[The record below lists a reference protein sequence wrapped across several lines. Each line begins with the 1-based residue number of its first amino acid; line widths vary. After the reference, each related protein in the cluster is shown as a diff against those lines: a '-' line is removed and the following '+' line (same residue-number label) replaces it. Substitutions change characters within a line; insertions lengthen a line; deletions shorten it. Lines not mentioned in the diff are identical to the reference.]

1 VVVAVVAVAAR
12 RAAAA
17 RLATGAATTTEP
29 ANTTNS
35 GGGTS
40 SPAVTPN
47 ETRTD
52 QVAAADNVRSAPRTY
67 GNWRQPASAG
77 IAGLGSLGTGIMM
90 GGLLMTVFAMMAG
103 GLMAAIVVLALVGIA
118 LLMLMTKDKH
128 GQSALQRLSTYIGW
142 QRAKMA
148 KHNVYRSGP
157 LGRTAWGKFQLPGL
171 AAASQLSEYQDSYG
185 RPFALLYYPS
195 TRHFTVVINAEP
207 DGASLV
213 DEDQVDVWVAHW
225 GQWLASLG
233 HEPGVVAASV
243 TVESA
248 PDTGIRLRREVGNN
262 MQDGTPAIARAM
274 LTEVVQT
281 YPEGS
286 ALVSARVALTFKGTD
301 RSGKRRKEDDMGREL
316 ASRLPA
322 LTQSLNA
329 TGAGA
334 ARPVTAQELC
344 ETVRIAYDP
353 ASAVL
358 IDEARGQGMAP
369 DLQWTDVGPAG
380 AQSFWDKYRHDSAW
394 SVTWQMTQAP
404 RGEVF
409 SSVLSQ
415 LVAPHADVDRKRVT
429 LLYRP
434 LDAATAARMVEA
446 DKRNASFRATTSSR
460 PSARTMAEARAAD
473 RTAVEEARG
482 AGLVNF
488 GMVVTGTVM
497 SAEQIPDMIA
507 AIDNLGA
514 TARILLR
521 PAYGSQDSAFVA
533 ALPLG
538 VVLQSHLAVPA
549 SIRESL

>member
-1 VVVAVVAVAAR
+1 
-12 RAAAA
+12 
-17 RLATGAATTTEP
+17 
-29 ANTTNS
+29 
-35 GGGTS
+35 
-40 SPAVTPN
+40 
-47 ETRTD
+47 
-52 QVAAADNVRSAPRTY
+52 VAAADNIRSPRTY

-77 IAGLGSLGTGIMM
+77 IAGLGTLGTGMLM
-90 GGLLMTVFAMMAG
+90 VGLLMTIMAMMAG
-103 GLMAAIVVLALVGIA
+103 GIFAAFIVLLIVGVVM
-118 LLMLMTKDKH
+118 LMLITKDKH
-128 GQSALQRLSTYIGW
+128 GQSALQRLSTRIGW

-171 AAASQLSEYQDSYG
+171 AAASQLSEYHDSYG
-185 RPFALLYYPS
+185 RPFALLFYPS

-233 HEPGVVAASV
+233 HEPGIIAASV

-248 PDTGIRLRREVGNN
+248 PDTGTRLRREVSNN
-262 MQDGTPAIARAM
+262 MQDGTPPIARAM
-274 LTEVVQT
+274 LAEVVQS

-286 ALVSARVALTFKGTD
+286 ALISARVALTFKGTD
-301 RSGKRRKEDDMGREL
+301 RSGKRRKEEDMGREL

-358 IDEARGQGMAP
+358 IDEARSQGMAP
-369 DLQWTDVGPAG
+369 ELQWTDVGPAG
-380 AQSFWDKYRHDSAW
+380 AQAFWDKYRHDSAW

-415 LVAPHADVDRKRVT
+415 LVAPHADIDRKRVT

-434 LDAATAARMVEA
+434 LDAATSARMVES

-460 PSARTMAEARAAD
+460 PTARTMAEARAAD
-473 RTAVEEARG
+473 RTAQEEARG

-497 SAEQIPDMIA
+497 SAEQLPDMVA

-521 PAYGSQDSAFVA
+521 PAYGSQDSGFVA

-538 VVLQSHLAVPA
+538 VVLQSHLSVPA
-549 SIRESL
+549 GLRESL

>member
-1 VVVAVVAVAAR
+1 MR
-12 RAAAA
+12 
-17 RLATGAATTTEP
+17 
-29 ANTTNS
+29 
-35 GGGTS
+35 
-40 SPAVTPN
+40 
-47 ETRTD
+47 D
-52 QVAAADNVRSAPRTY
+52 QVAAADSVRTAPRTY
-67 GNWRQPASAG
+67 GNWRAPASAG
-77 IAGLGSLGTGIMM
+77 IAGMGTLGTAIMM
-90 GGLLMTVFAMMAG
+90 FGLVVTMIATLVSGVAG
-103 GLMAAIVVLALVGIA
+103 ALVSLMIVGTA
-118 LLMLMTKDKH
+118 LLLLMTKDKH
-128 GQSALQRLSTYIGW
+128 GHSALQRLSTRIGW

-148 KHNVYRSGP
+148 RHNVYRSGP

-185 RPFALLYYPS
+185 RPFALLFYPS

-213 DEDQVDVWVAHW
+213 DEDQIDVWVAHW

-233 HEPGVVAASV
+233 HEPGIVAASV
-243 TVESA
+243 TVETA
-248 PDTGIRLRREVGNN
+248 PDTGIRLRREVSQN

-274 LTEVVQT
+274 LAEVIQT

-301 RSGKRRKEDDMGREL
+301 RNGKRRKEDDMGREL

-322 LTQSLNA
+322 LTQSLNS

-334 ARPVTAQELC
+334 ARPVNAQELC
-344 ETVRIAYDP
+344 ETIRIAYDP
-353 ASAVL
+353 AAAVL
-358 IDEARGQGMAP
+358 IDEARGQGIAP
-369 DLQWTDVGPAG
+369 ELQWTDVGPAG
-380 AQSFWDKYRHDSAW
+380 AQAFWDKYRHDSAW
-394 SVTWQMTQAP
+394 SMTWQMTQAP

-409 SSVLSQ
+409 SSVLAQ
-415 LVAPHADVDRKRVT
+415 LVGAHPDIDRKRVT

-446 DKRNASFRATTSSR
+446 DKRNASFRATASAR
-460 PSARTMAEARAAD
+460 PSARSMAEARAAD
-473 RTAVEEARG
+473 RTAQEEARG

-497 SAEQIPDMIA
+497 TAEQLPDMIA

-514 TARILLR
+514 TARVLLR

-533 ALPLG
+533 GLPLG
-538 VVLQSHLAVPA
+538 VVMQSHLSVPA
-549 SIRESL
+549 GLREAL

>member
-1 VVVAVVAVAAR
+1 MR
-12 RAAAA
+12 
-17 RLATGAATTTEP
+17 
-29 ANTTNS
+29 
-35 GGGTS
+35 
-40 SPAVTPN
+40 
-47 ETRTD
+47 D
-52 QVAAADNVRSAPRTY
+52 QVAAADNVRTAPRTY

-77 IAGLGSLGTGIMM
+77 IGGLGTLGTGIMM
-90 GGLLMTVFAMMAG
+90 GGMVMTIIALTAG
-103 GLMAAIVVLALVGIA
+103 GLGAALIVMLIVGSSLL
-118 LLMLMTKDKH
+118 LLMMKDKH
-128 GQSALQRLSTYIGW
+128 NQSALQRLSTRIGW

-148 KHNVYRSGP
+148 KHNIYRSGP
-157 LGRTAWGKFQLPGL
+157 LGRTPWGKFQLPGL
-171 AAASQLSEYQDSYG
+171 AAASQLSEYKDSYG
-185 RPFALLYYPS
+185 RPFALLFYPS
-195 TRHFTVVINAEP
+195 TRHFTVIINAEP

-213 DEDQVDVWVAHW
+213 DEDQIDVWVAHW

-233 HEPGVVAASV
+233 HEPGIIAASV

-248 PDTGIRLRREVGNN
+248 PDTGIRLRREVMNN
-262 MQDGTPAIARAM
+262 MQEGTPAIARAM

-301 RSGKRRKEDDMGREL
+301 RSGKRRKEEDMGREL

-322 LTQSLNA
+322 LTQSLNS

-334 ARPVTAQELC
+334 ARPVNAQELC
-344 ETVRIAYDP
+344 ETIRIAYDP
-353 ASAVL
+353 AAAGL
-358 IDEARGQGMAP
+358 IDEARSQGMSP
-369 DLQWTDVGPAG
+369 ELQWTDVGPAG

-415 LVAPHADVDRKRVT
+415 LVGPHPDIDRKRVT

-460 PSARTMAEARAAD
+460 PSARSMTEARAAD
-473 RTAVEEARG
+473 RTAMEEARG

-488 GMVVTGTVM
+488 GLVVTGTVM
-497 SAEQIPDMIA
+497 TAEQIPDMVA

-514 TARILLR
+514 TARVLLR

-538 VVLQSHLAVPA
+538 VVLQSHLSVPA
-549 SIRESL
+549 GLRESL

>member
-1 VVVAVVAVAAR
+1 M
-12 RAAAA
+12 
-17 RLATGAATTTEP
+17 AATDT
-29 ANTTNS
+29 
-35 GGGTS
+35 
-40 SPAVTPN
+40 
-47 ETRTD
+47 
-52 QVAAADNVRSAPRTY
+52 APRARTY
-67 GNWRQPASAG
+67 GNWRRPASAG
-77 IAGLGSLGTGIMM
+77 IAGMGTLGTGLMM
-90 GGLLMTVFAMMAG
+90 GGLVMMIIAMMAG
-103 GLMAAIVVLALVGIA
+103 GMKAAIVVAVLVGVM

-128 GQSALQRLSTYIGW
+128 GKSALQRMSTRIGW
-142 QRAKMA
+142 QRAVMTKQ
-148 KHNVYRSGP
+148 NIYRSGP

-195 TRHFTVVINAEP
+195 TRHFTIVINAEP

-233 HEPGVVAASV
+233 HEPGIIAASV

-248 PDTGIRLRREVGNN
+248 PDTGTRLRREVSHN
-262 MQDGTPAIARAM
+262 MADDSPAIARAM
-274 LTEVVQT
+274 LTEVVQS

-286 ALVSARVALTFKGTD
+286 ALVSARVALTFKGVD
-301 RSGKRRKEDDMGREL
+301 RNGKKRKDDDVGREL

-322 LTQSLNA
+322 LTQSLNS

-358 IDEARGQGMAP
+358 IDEARSQGMSP
-369 DLQWTDVGPAG
+369 ELSWTDVGPAG
-380 AQSFWDKYRHDSAW
+380 AQAFWDKYRHDTAW
-394 SVTWQMTQAP
+394 SMSWMMTQAP

-415 LVAPHADVDRKRVT
+415 LVGPHPDVDRKRVT

-446 DKRNASFRATTSSR
+446 DKRNASFRATSSAR
-460 PSARTMAEARAAD
+460 PSARSMAEARAAD
-473 RTAVEEARG
+473 RTAQEEARG

-497 SAEQIPDMIA
+497 SAEQLPDMVA

-514 TARILLR
+514 TARVLLR
-521 PAYGSQDSAFVA
+521 PAYGSQDSAFAA

-538 VVLQSHLAVPA
+538 LVLPTHLSVPA
-549 SIRESL
+549 GLRESL

>member
-1 VVVAVVAVAAR
+1 
-12 RAAAA
+12 
-17 RLATGAATTTEP
+17 
-29 ANTTNS
+29 
-35 GGGTS
+35 
-40 SPAVTPN
+40 
-47 ETRTD
+47 
-52 QVAAADNVRSAPRTY
+52 
-67 GNWRQPASAG
+67 
-77 IAGLGSLGTGIMM
+77 MM
-90 GGLLMTVFAMMAG
+90 GGLVMTLIATLASGVLGAVISMT
-103 GLMAAIVVLALVGIA
+103 IVGVS
-118 LLMLMTKDKH
+118 LLMLISKDKH
-128 GQSALQRLSTYIGW
+128 GQSSLQRLSTRIGW

-171 AAASQLSEYQDSYG
+171 GAASQLSEYQDSYG

-195 TRHFTVVINAEP
+195 TRHFTVIINAEP

-213 DEDQVDVWVAHW
+213 DEDQVDAWVAHW

-233 HEPGVVAASV
+233 HEPGIIAASV

-248 PDTGIRLRREVGNN
+248 PDTGIRLRREVTHN

-274 LTEVVQT
+274 LAEVIQT

-301 RSGKRRKEDDMGREL
+301 RQGKRRKEEDMGREL

-322 LTQSLNA
+322 LTQSLNS

-344 ETVRIAYDP
+344 ETIRIAYDP
-353 ASAVL
+353 AAAVL
-358 IDEARGQGMAP
+358 IDEARGQGMP
-369 DLQWTDVGPAG
+369 PELQWTDVGPAG

-394 SVTWQMTQAP
+394 SVTWQMSQAP

-415 LVAPHADVDRKRVT
+415 LVAPHPDIDRKRVT

-434 LDAATAARMVEA
+434 LDAATSARMVEA
-446 DKRNASFRATTSSR
+446 DKRNASFRATASAR
-460 PSARTMAEARAAD
+460 PSARSMAEARAAD
-473 RTAVEEARG
+473 RTAMEEARG

-497 SAEQIPDMIA
+497 SAEQLPDMIA

-514 TARILLR
+514 TARVLLR

-538 VVLQSHLAVPA
+538 IVLHSHLSVPA
-549 SIRESL
+549 GIRESL

>member
-1 VVVAVVAVAAR
+1 M
-12 RAAAA
+12 
-17 RLATGAATTTEP
+17 
-29 ANTTNS
+29 
-35 GGGTS
+35 
-40 SPAVTPN
+40 
-47 ETRTD
+47 
-52 QVAAADNVRSAPRTY
+52 AAADSVRSTPRTY

-77 IAGLGSLGTGIMM
+77 IAGLGMLGTGIMM
-90 GGLLMTVFAMMAG
+90 GGLVVTLIATMAG
-103 GLMAAIVVLALVGIA
+103 GLPGAVISMTLVGIT

-128 GQSALQRLSTYIGW
+128 GQSSLQRLSTRIGW

-148 KHNVYRSGP
+148 KHNIYRSGP

-185 RPFALLYYPS
+185 RPFALLFYPS

-213 DEDQVDVWVAHW
+213 DEDQVDNWVAHW

-233 HEPGVVAASV
+233 HEPGIVAASV

-248 PDTGIRLRREVGNN
+248 PDTGIRLRREVTHN

-274 LTEVVQT
+274 LAEVIQT

-301 RSGKRRKEDDMGREL
+301 RQGKRRKEDDMGREL

-322 LTQSLNA
+322 LTQSLNS

-353 ASAVL
+353 AAAVL
-358 IDEARGQGMAP
+358 IDEARSQGMSP
-369 DLQWTDVGPAG
+369 ELQWTDVGPAG

-394 SVTWQMTQAP
+394 SVTWQMSQAP

-415 LVAPHADVDRKRVT
+415 LVAPHPDIDRKRVT

-434 LDAATAARMVEA
+434 LDAATSARMVEA
-446 DKRNASFRATTSSR
+446 DKRNASFRATASAR
-460 PSARTMAEARAAD
+460 PSARSMAEARAAD
-473 RTAVEEARG
+473 RTAMEEARG

-497 SAEQIPDMIA
+497 SAEQLPDMIA

-514 TARILLR
+514 TARVLLR
-521 PAYGSQDSAFVA
+521 PAYGSQDSAFVS

-538 VVLQSHLAVPA
+538 IVMQSHLSVPA
-549 SIRESL
+549 GIREAL

>member
-1 VVVAVVAVAAR
+1 M
-12 RAAAA
+12 
-17 RLATGAATTTEP
+17 AATDT
-29 ANTTNS
+29 
-35 GGGTS
+35 
-40 SPAVTPN
+40 
-47 ETRTD
+47 
-52 QVAAADNVRSAPRTY
+52 APRARTY
-67 GNWRQPASAG
+67 GNWRRPASAG
-77 IAGLGSLGTGIMM
+77 IAGMGALGTGLMM
-90 GGLLMTVFAMMAG
+90 GGLVMMIIAMMAG
-103 GLMAAIVVLALVGIA
+103 GMKAAIVVAVLVGVM

-128 GQSALQRLSTYIGW
+128 GKSALQRMSTRIGW
-142 QRAKMA
+142 QRAVMTKQ
-148 KHNVYRSGP
+148 NIYRSGP

-195 TRHFTVVINAEP
+195 TRHFTIVINAEP

-233 HEPGVVAASV
+233 HEPGIIAASV

-248 PDTGIRLRREVGNN
+248 PDTGTRLRREVSHN
-262 MQDGTPAIARAM
+262 MAADSPAIARAM
-274 LTEVVQT
+274 LTEVVQS

-286 ALVSARVALTFKGTD
+286 ALVSARVALTFKGVD
-301 RSGKRRKEDDMGREL
+301 RNGKKRKEDDVGREL

-322 LTQSLNA
+322 LTQSLNS

-358 IDEARGQGMAP
+358 IDEARSQGMSP
-369 DLQWTDVGPAG
+369 ELSWTDVGPAG
-380 AQSFWDKYRHDSAW
+380 AQAFWDKYRHDTAW
-394 SVTWQMTQAP
+394 SMSWMMTQAP

-415 LVAPHADVDRKRVT
+415 LVGPHPDVDRKRVT

-446 DKRNASFRATTSSR
+446 DKRNASFRATSSAR
-460 PSARTMAEARAAD
+460 PSARSMAEARAAD
-473 RTAVEEARG
+473 RTAQEEARG

-497 SAEQIPDMIA
+497 SAEQIPDMVA

-514 TARILLR
+514 TARVLLR
-521 PAYGSQDSAFVA
+521 PAYGSQDSAFAA

-538 VVLQSHLAVPA
+538 LVMPSHLSVPA
-549 SIRESL
+549 GLRESL

>member
-1 VVVAVVAVAAR
+1 M
-12 RAAAA
+12 
-17 RLATGAATTTEP
+17 
-29 ANTTNS
+29 
-35 GGGTS
+35 
-40 SPAVTPN
+40 
-47 ETRTD
+47 
-52 QVAAADNVRSAPRTY
+52 AAADSVRSTPRTY

-77 IAGLGSLGTGIMM
+77 IAGLGMLGTGIMM
-90 GGLLMTVFAMMAG
+90 GGLVVTLIATMAG
-103 GLMAAIVVLALVGIA
+103 GLPGAVISMTLVGIT

-128 GQSALQRLSTYIGW
+128 GQSSLQRLSTRIGW

-148 KHNVYRSGP
+148 KHNIYRSGP

-171 AAASQLSEYQDSYG
+171 SAASQLSEYQDSYG
-185 RPFALLYYPS
+185 RPFALLFYPS

-213 DEDQVDVWVAHW
+213 DEDQVDNWVAHW

-233 HEPGVVAASV
+233 HEPGIVAASV

-248 PDTGIRLRREVGNN
+248 PDTGIRLRREVTHN

-274 LTEVVQT
+274 LAEVIQT

-301 RSGKRRKEDDMGREL
+301 RQGKRRKEDDMGREL

-322 LTQSLNA
+322 LTQSLNS

-353 ASAVL
+353 AAAVL
-358 IDEARGQGMAP
+358 IDEARSQGMSP
-369 DLQWTDVGPAG
+369 ELQWTDVGPAG

-394 SVTWQMTQAP
+394 SVTWQMSQAP

-415 LVAPHADVDRKRVT
+415 LVAPHPDIDRKRVT

-434 LDAATAARMVEA
+434 LDAATSARMVEA
-446 DKRNASFRATTSSR
+446 DKRNASFRATASAR
-460 PSARTMAEARAAD
+460 PSARSMAEARAAD
-473 RTAVEEARG
+473 RTAMEEARG

-497 SAEQIPDMIA
+497 SAEQLPDMIA

-514 TARILLR
+514 TARVLLR
-521 PAYGSQDSAFVA
+521 PAYGSQDSAFVS

-538 VVLQSHLAVPA
+538 IVMQSHLSVPA
-549 SIRESL
+549 GIREAL

>member
-1 VVVAVVAVAAR
+1 M
-12 RAAAA
+12 
-17 RLATGAATTTEP
+17 
-29 ANTTNS
+29 
-35 GGGTS
+35 
-40 SPAVTPN
+40 
-47 ETRTD
+47 
-52 QVAAADNVRSAPRTY
+52 AAADNVRSAPRTY

-77 IAGLGSLGTGIMM
+77 IAGLGSLGTAIMM
-90 GGLLMTVFAMMAG
+90 GGLLATIFSMMAG
-103 GLMAAIVVLALVGIA
+103 GLIGAVICLLVVGVI
-118 LLMLMTKDKH
+118 LLLLMTKDKH
-128 GQSALQRLSTYIGW
+128 NLSALQRLSTRIGW

-148 KHNVYRSGP
+148 KHNIYRSGP
-157 LGRTAWGKFQLPGL
+157 LGRTAWGKFQIPGL
-171 AAASQLSEYQDSYG
+171 AAASQLSEFKDSYG
-185 RPFALLYYPS
+185 RPFALLFYPS
-195 TRHFTVVINAEP
+195 TRHFSVVINAEP

-213 DEDQVDVWVAHW
+213 DEEQIDIWVAHW

-233 HEPGVVAASV
+233 HEPGIVAASV

-248 PDTGIRLRREVGNN
+248 PDTGIRLRREVNHNVQPGS
-262 MQDGTPAIARAM
+262 PAIAQAM
-274 LTEVVQT
+274 LAEVVQS

-301 RSGKRRKEDDMGREL
+301 RNGKRRKEEDMGREL

-344 ETVRIAYDP
+344 ETIRIAYDP

-358 IDEARGQGMAP
+358 IDEARSQGMAP
-369 DLQWTDVGPAG
+369 EMQWTDVGPAG
-380 AQSFWDKYRHDSAW
+380 AQAFWDKYRHDSAW

-415 LVAPHADVDRKRVT
+415 LVGPHNDIDRKRVT

-446 DKRNASFRATTSSR
+446 DKRNASFRATTTNR

-473 RTAVEEARG
+473 RTAQEEARG

-514 TARILLR
+514 TARVLLR

-549 SIRESL
+549 GLRESL

>member
-1 VVVAVVAVAAR
+1 M
-12 RAAAA
+12 
-17 RLATGAATTTEP
+17 
-29 ANTTNS
+29 
-35 GGGTS
+35 
-40 SPAVTPN
+40 
-47 ETRTD
+47 
-52 QVAAADNVRSAPRTY
+52 AAADSVRSTPRTY

-77 IAGLGSLGTGIMM
+77 IAGLGTLGTMIMM
-90 GGLLMTVFAMMAG
+90 GGLVVTLIATMAG
-103 GLMAAIVVLALVGIA
+103 GLIGAVISMTIVGIT

-128 GQSALQRLSTYIGW
+128 GQSSLQRLSTRIGW

-148 KHNVYRSGP
+148 KHNIYRSGP
-157 LGRTAWGKFQLPGL
+157 LGRTPWGKFQLPGL

-185 RPFALLYYPS
+185 RPFALLFYPS

-213 DEDQVDVWVAHW
+213 DEDQVDNWVAHW

-248 PDTGIRLRREVGNN
+248 PDTGIRLRREVTHNT
-262 MQDGTPAIARAM
+262 QDGTPAIARAM
-274 LTEVVQT
+274 LAEVIQT

-301 RSGKRRKEDDMGREL
+301 RQGKRRKEEDMGREL

-322 LTQSLNA
+322 LTQSLNS

-353 ASAVL
+353 AAAVL
-358 IDEARGQGMAP
+358 IDEARSQGMSP
-369 DLQWTDVGPAG
+369 DLQWTDVGPAA

-394 SVTWQMTQAP
+394 SVTWQMTQAS

-415 LVAPHADVDRKRVT
+415 LVAPHPDIDRKRVT

-434 LDAATAARMVEA
+434 LDAATSARMVEA
-446 DKRNASFRATTSSR
+446 DKRNASFRATASAR
-460 PSARTMAEARAAD
+460 PSARSLAEARAAD
-473 RTAVEEARG
+473 RTAMEEARG

-497 SAEQIPDMIA
+497 SAEQLPDMIA

-514 TARILLR
+514 TARVLLR

-538 VVLQSHLAVPA
+538 VVLQSHLSVPA
-549 SIRESL
+549 GIREAL

>member
-1 VVVAVVAVAAR
+1 MR
-12 RAAAA
+12 
-17 RLATGAATTTEP
+17 
-29 ANTTNS
+29 
-35 GGGTS
+35 
-40 SPAVTPN
+40 
-47 ETRTD
+47 D
-52 QVAAADNVRSAPRTY
+52 QVATAESAQRARTY
-67 GNWRQPASAG
+67 GNWRRPASAG
-77 IAGLGSLGTGIMM
+77 IAGMGALGTGLMM
-90 GGLLMTVFAMMAG
+90 GGLVMMIVAMMVG
-103 GLMAAIVVLALVGIA
+103 GLVAAVVVAIIVGIS

-128 GQSALQRLSTYIGW
+128 GKSALQRMSTRIGW

-157 LGRTAWGKFQLPGL
+157 IGRTAWGKFQLPGL
-171 AAASQLSEYQDSYG
+171 LAPSQLSEYQDSYG

-195 TRHFTVVINAEP
+195 TRHFTIVINAEP

-233 HEPGVVAASV
+233 HEPGIIAASV

-248 PDTGIRLRREVGNN
+248 PDTGTRLRREVSHN

-286 ALVSARVALTFKGTD
+286 ALVSARVALTFKGVD
-301 RSGKRRKEDDMGREL
+301 RNGKKRNDDDVGREL

-322 LTQSLNA
+322 LTQSLNS

-334 ARPVTAQELC
+334 ARPLTAQELC
-344 ETVRIAYDP
+344 ETIRIAYDP

-358 IDEARGQGMAP
+358 IDEARSQGMSP
-369 DLQWTDVGPAG
+369 ELSWTDVGPAG
-380 AQSFWDKYRHDSAW
+380 AQAYWDKYRHDSAW
-394 SVTWQMTQAP
+394 SVTWMMTQAP

-415 LVAPHADVDRKRVT
+415 LVGPHPDIDRKRVS

-446 DKRNASFRATTSSR
+446 DKRNASFRATASSR
-460 PSARTMAEARAAD
+460 PSARSMAEARAAD
-473 RTAVEEARG
+473 RTAQEEARG

-507 AIDNLGA
+507 AVDNLGA
-514 TARILLR
+514 TARVLLR
-521 PAYGSQDSAFVA
+521 PAYGSQDSAFAA

-538 VVLQSHLAVPA
+538 LVLPSHLSVPA
-549 SIRESL
+549 GLRESL

>member
-1 VVVAVVAVAAR
+1 M
-12 RAAAA
+12 
-17 RLATGAATTTEP
+17 AATDRI
-29 ANTTNS
+29 A
-35 GGGTS
+35 
-40 SPAVTPN
+40 
-47 ETRTD
+47 
-52 QVAAADNVRSAPRTY
+52 SAPRTY
-67 GNWRQPASAG
+67 GNWRRPASAG
-77 IAGLGSLGTGIMM
+77 IAGLGTLGTALMLAGLVLVVIATIAGGIVGAVLAA
-90 GGLLMTVFAMMAG
+90 GGVGGTLLLMVTR
-103 GLMAAIVVLALVGIA
+103 
-118 LLMLMTKDKH
+118 DKH
-128 GQSALQRLSTYIGW
+128 GRSAVQRISNRLGW
-142 QRAKMA
+142 ELAKGA
-148 KHNVYRSGP
+148 RRNDYRSGP
-157 LGRTAWGKFQLPGL
+157 LSRTGWGRFQLPGL
-171 AAASQLSEYQDSYG
+171 AAASELSEYHDSYG

-195 TRHFTVVINAEP
+195 VRHYTVVINAEP

-233 HEPGVVAASV
+233 HEPGIIAASV

-248 PDTGIRLRREVGNN
+248 PDTGIRLRREVAHNLR
-262 MQDGTPAIARAM
+262 DDAPAIARAM

-301 RSGKRRKEDDMGREL
+301 RSGKRRREEDMGREL

-322 LTQSLNA
+322 LTQSLNS

-353 ASAVL
+353 AAAVL
-358 IDEARGQGMAP
+358 IDEARSQGVQPELEWP
-369 DLQWTDVGPAG
+369 DAGPAA
-380 AQSFWDKYRHDSAW
+380 AQAYWDKYRHDSAW
-394 SVTWQMTQAP
+394 SITWQMTQAP

-415 LVAPHADVDRKRVT
+415 LVGPHPDIDRKRVT

-446 DKRNASFRATTSSR
+446 DKRNASFRATASAR
-460 PSARTMAEARAAD
+460 PSARLVADARAAD
-473 RTAVEEARG
+473 RTAQEEARG

-497 SAEQIPDMIA
+497 SATQLPDMVA

-514 TARILLR
+514 TARVLLR
-521 PAYGSQDSAFVA
+521 PAYGSQDSAFA
-533 ALPLG
+533 AGLPLG
-538 VVLQSHLAVPA
+538 IVVQSHLSVPA
-549 SIRESL
+549 GVQESL

>member
-1 VVVAVVAVAAR
+1 VATAE
-12 RAAAA
+12 
-17 RLATGAATTTEP
+17 GP
-29 ANTTNS
+29 
-35 GGGTS
+35 
-40 SPAVTPN
+40 
-47 ETRTD
+47 
-52 QVAAADNVRSAPRTY
+52 RSTPRTY
-67 GNWRQPASAG
+67 GNWRWPASAG
-77 IAGLGSLGTGIMM
+77 IAGLGTLGTALMM
-90 GGLLMTVFAMMAG
+90 GGLVVTLLATMAG
-103 GLMAAIVVLALVGIA
+103 GIPGAVVSMTAVGAA

-128 GQSALQRLSTYIGW
+128 GQSSLQRLSTRIGW

-148 KHNVYRSGP
+148 RHNVYRSGP

-171 AAASQLSEYQDSYG
+171 AAASQLSEFEDSYG
-185 RPFALLYYPS
+185 RPFALLFYPS

-233 HEPGVVAASV
+233 HEPGIVAASV
-243 TVESA
+243 TVEST
-248 PDTGIRLRREVGNN
+248 PDTGIRLRREVTHNL
-262 MQDGTPAIARAM
+262 QDGSPAIARAM
-274 LTEVVQT
+274 LAEVIQT

-286 ALVSARVALTFKGTD
+286 ALVNARVALTFKGTD
-301 RSGKRRKEDDMGREL
+301 RQGKRRKEEDMGREL

-322 LTQSLNA
+322 LTQSLTS

-353 ASAVL
+353 AAAVL
-358 IDEARGQGMAP
+358 IDEARSQGISP
-369 DLQWTDVGPAG
+369 ELQWTDAGPAG
-380 AQSFWDKYRHDSAW
+380 AQSYWDKYRHDSAW
-394 SVTWQMTQAP
+394 SVTWQMSQAP

-415 LVAPHADVDRKRVT
+415 LVAPHPDIDRKRVT
-429 LLYRP
+429 MLYRP
-434 LDAATAARMVEA
+434 LDAATSARIVEA
-446 DKRNASFRATTSSR
+446 DKRNASFRATASAR
-460 PSARTMAEARAAD
+460 PSARSLAEARAAD
-473 RTAVEEARG
+473 RTAMEEARG

-488 GMVVTGTVM
+488 GMIVTGTVM
-497 SAEQIPDMIA
+497 SVEQLPDMIA

-514 TARILLR
+514 TARVLLR

-538 VVLQSHLAVPA
+538 IVLQSHLSVPA
-549 SIRESL
+549 GIREAL

>member
-1 VVVAVVAVAAR
+1 M
-12 RAAAA
+12 
-17 RLATGAATTTEP
+17 
-29 ANTTNS
+29 
-35 GGGTS
+35 
-40 SPAVTPN
+40 
-47 ETRTD
+47 
-52 QVAAADNVRSAPRTY
+52 AAADNVRTAPRTY
-67 GNWRQPASAG
+67 GNWRAPASAG
-77 IAGLGSLGTGIMM
+77 IAGMGMLGTVIMM
-90 GGLLMTVFAMMAG
+90 FGLVITMIATLASGVAG
-103 GLMAAIVVLALVGIA
+103 ALVSLMIVGTI
-118 LLMLMTKDKH
+118 LLLLMTKDKH
-128 GQSALQRLSTYIGW
+128 GHSALQRLSTRIGW

-148 KHNVYRSGP
+148 RHNIYRSGP

-185 RPFALLYYPS
+185 RPFALLFYPS

-233 HEPGVVAASV
+233 HEPGIVAASV
-243 TVESA
+243 TVETA
-248 PDTGIRLRREVGNN
+248 PDTGIRLRREVSHN
-262 MQDGTPAIARAM
+262 MQDGSPAIARAM
-274 LTEVVQT
+274 LAEVIQT

-301 RSGKRRKEDDMGREL
+301 RNGKRRKEDDMGREL

-322 LTQSLNA
+322 LTQSLNS

-334 ARPVTAQELC
+334 ARPVAAQELC

-353 ASAVL
+353 AAAVL
-358 IDEARGQGMAP
+358 IDEARSQGISP
-369 DLQWTDVGPAG
+369 ELQWTDVGPAG
-380 AQSFWDKYRHDSAW
+380 AQAFWDKYRHDSAW
-394 SVTWQMTQAP
+394 SITWQMTQAP

-415 LVAPHADVDRKRVT
+415 LVGPHPDIDRKRVT

-446 DKRNASFRATTSSR
+446 DKRNASFRATASAR
-460 PSARTMAEARAAD
+460 PSARSMAEARAAE
-473 RTAVEEARG
+473 RTAQEEARG

-497 SAEQIPDMIA
+497 SAEQLPDMVA

-514 TARILLR
+514 TARVLLR

-533 ALPLG
+533 GLPLG
-538 VVLQSHLAVPA
+538 IVMQSHLSVPA
-549 SIRESL
+549 GLREAL

>member
-1 VVVAVVAVAAR
+1 M
-12 RAAAA
+12 
-17 RLATGAATTTEP
+17 
-29 ANTTNS
+29 
-35 GGGTS
+35 
-40 SPAVTPN
+40 
-47 ETRTD
+47 
-52 QVAAADNVRSAPRTY
+52 
-67 GNWRQPASAG
+67 
-77 IAGLGSLGTGIMM
+77 LGTMIMM
-90 GGLLMTVFAMMAG
+90 GGLIVTLIAT
-103 GLMAAIVVLALVGIA
+103 MAAGLGGAMISIVIVGVA
-118 LLMLMTKDKH
+118 LLLLMTKDKH
-128 GQSALQRLSTYIGW
+128 GQSSLQRLSTRIGW

-148 KHNVYRSGP
+148 RHNVYRSGP

-185 RPFALLYYPS
+185 RPFALLFYPS

-233 HEPGVVAASV
+233 HEPGIVAASV

-248 PDTGIRLRREVGNN
+248 PDTGIRLRREVTHN
-262 MQDGTPAIARAM
+262 MQEGTPAIARAM
-274 LTEVVQT
+274 LAEVIQT

-286 ALVSARVALTFKGTD
+286 ALVNARVALTFKGTD
-301 RSGKRRKEDDMGREL
+301 RQGKRRKEEDMGREL

-322 LTQSLNA
+322 LTQSLNS

-353 ASAVL
+353 AAAVL
-358 IDEARGQGMAP
+358 IDEARSQGMSP
-369 DLQWTDVGPAG
+369 ELQWTDVGPAG

-394 SVTWQMTQAP
+394 SVTWQMSQAP

-415 LVAPHADVDRKRVT
+415 LVAPHPDIDRKRVP

-434 LDAATAARMVEA
+434 LDAATSARMVEA
-446 DKRNASFRATTSSR
+446 DKRNASFRATTSAR
-460 PSARTMAEARAAD
+460 PSARSLAEARAAD
-473 RTAVEEARG
+473 RTAMEEARG

-497 SAEQIPDMIA
+497 SVEQLPDMIA

-514 TARILLR
+514 TARVLLR
-521 PAYGSQDSAFVA
+521 PAYGAQDSAFVA

-538 VVLQSHLAVPA
+538 IVMQSHLSVPA
-549 SIRESL
+549 GIREAL

>member
-1 VVVAVVAVAAR
+1 MR
-12 RAAAA
+12 
-17 RLATGAATTTEP
+17 
-29 ANTTNS
+29 
-35 GGGTS
+35 
-40 SPAVTPN
+40 
-47 ETRTD
+47 D
-52 QVAAADNVRSAPRTY
+52 QVAAADSVRSTPRTY

-77 IAGLGSLGTGIMM
+77 IAGLGMLGTGIMM
-90 GGLLMTVFAMMAG
+90 GGLVVTLIAT
-103 GLMAAIVVLALVGIA
+103 MAAGITGAVISMTIVGVT

-128 GQSALQRLSTYIGW
+128 GQSSLQRLSTRIGW

-148 KHNVYRSGP
+148 KHNIYRSGP

-185 RPFALLYYPS
+185 RPFALLFYPS

-213 DEDQVDVWVAHW
+213 DEDQVDNWVAHW

-233 HEPGVVAASV
+233 HEPGIVAASV

-248 PDTGIRLRREVGNN
+248 PDTGIRLRREVTHN

-274 LTEVVQT
+274 LAEVIQT

-301 RSGKRRKEDDMGREL
+301 RQGKRRKEEDMGREL

-322 LTQSLNA
+322 LTQSLNS

-353 ASAVL
+353 AAAVL
-358 IDEARGQGMAP
+358 IDEARSQGMSP
-369 DLQWTDVGPAG
+369 ELQWTDVGPAG

-394 SVTWQMTQAP
+394 SVTWQMSQAP

-415 LVAPHADVDRKRVT
+415 LVAPHPDIDRKRVT

-434 LDAATAARMVEA
+434 LDAATSARMVEA
-446 DKRNASFRATTSSR
+446 DKRNASFRATASAR
-460 PSARTMAEARAAD
+460 PSARSMAEARAAD
-473 RTAVEEARG
+473 RTAMEEARG

-497 SAEQIPDMIA
+497 SAEQLPDMIA

-514 TARILLR
+514 TARVLLR
-521 PAYGSQDSAFVA
+521 PAYGSQDSAFVS

-538 VVLQSHLAVPA
+538 IVMQSHLSVPA
-549 SIRESL
+549 GIREAL

>member
-1 VVVAVVAVAAR
+1 MR
-12 RAAAA
+12 
-17 RLATGAATTTEP
+17 
-29 ANTTNS
+29 
-35 GGGTS
+35 
-40 SPAVTPN
+40 
-47 ETRTD
+47 D
-52 QVAAADNVRSAPRTY
+52 QVAAADSVRSTPRTY

-77 IAGLGSLGTGIMM
+77 IAGLGTLGTMIMM
-90 GGLLMTVFAMMAG
+90 GGLVVTLIATMAG
-103 GLMAAIVVLALVGIA
+103 GLIGAVISMTIVGIT

-128 GQSALQRLSTYIGW
+128 GQSSLQRLSTRIGW

-148 KHNVYRSGP
+148 KHNIYRSGP
-157 LGRTAWGKFQLPGL
+157 LGRTPWGKFQLPGL

-185 RPFALLYYPS
+185 RPFALLFYPS

-213 DEDQVDVWVAHW
+213 DEDQVDNWVAHW

-248 PDTGIRLRREVGNN
+248 PDTGIRLRREVTHNT
-262 MQDGTPAIARAM
+262 QDGTPAIARAM
-274 LTEVVQT
+274 LAEVIQT

-301 RSGKRRKEDDMGREL
+301 RQGKRRKEEDMGREL

-322 LTQSLNA
+322 LTQSLNS

-353 ASAVL
+353 AAAVL
-358 IDEARGQGMAP
+358 IDEARSQGMSP
-369 DLQWTDVGPAG
+369 DLQWTDVGPAA

-394 SVTWQMTQAP
+394 SVTWQMTQAS

-415 LVAPHADVDRKRVT
+415 LVAPHPDIDRKRVT

-434 LDAATAARMVEA
+434 LDAATSARMVEA
-446 DKRNASFRATTSSR
+446 DKRNASFRATASAR
-460 PSARTMAEARAAD
+460 PSARSLAEARAAD
-473 RTAVEEARG
+473 RTAMEEARG

-497 SAEQIPDMIA
+497 SAEQLPDMIA

-514 TARILLR
+514 TARVLLR

-538 VVLQSHLAVPA
+538 VVLQSHLSVPA
-549 SIRESL
+549 GIREAL

>member
-1 VVVAVVAVAAR
+1 
-12 RAAAA
+12 
-17 RLATGAATTTEP
+17 
-29 ANTTNS
+29 
-35 GGGTS
+35 
-40 SPAVTPN
+40 
-47 ETRTD
+47 
-52 QVAAADNVRSAPRTY
+52 VRSTPRTY

-77 IAGLGSLGTGIMM
+77 IAGLGTLGTMIMM
-90 GGLLMTVFAMMAG
+90 GGLVVTLIAT
-103 GLMAAIVVLALVGIA
+103 MAAGLGGAMISIVIVGVA
-118 LLMLMTKDKH
+118 LLLLMTKDKH
-128 GQSALQRLSTYIGW
+128 GQSSLQRLSTRIGW

-148 KHNVYRSGP
+148 RHNIYRSGP

-185 RPFALLYYPS
+185 RPFALLFYPS

-213 DEDQVDVWVAHW
+213 DEEQVDNWVAHW

-248 PDTGIRLRREVGNN
+248 PDTGIRLRREVTHNT
-262 MQDGTPAIARAM
+262 QDGTPAIARAM
-274 LTEVVQT
+274 LAEVIQT

-301 RSGKRRKEDDMGREL
+301 RQGKRRKEEDMGREL

-322 LTQSLNA
+322 LTQSLNS

-353 ASAVL
+353 AAAVL
-358 IDEARGQGMAP
+358 IDEARSQGMSP
-369 DLQWTDVGPAG
+369 ELQWTDVGPAG

-415 LVAPHADVDRKRVT
+415 LVAPHPDIDRKRVT

-434 LDAATAARMVEA
+434 LDAATSARMVEA
-446 DKRNASFRATTSSR
+446 DKRNASFRATASAR
-460 PSARTMAEARAAD
+460 PSARSLAEARAAD
-473 RTAVEEARG
+473 RTAMEEARG

-497 SAEQIPDMIA
+497 SVEQLPDMIA

-514 TARILLR
+514 TARVLLR

-538 VVLQSHLAVPA
+538 VVLQSHLSVPA
-549 SIRESL
+549 GIREAL

>member
-1 VVVAVVAVAAR
+1 VATAE
-12 RAAAA
+12 
-17 RLATGAATTTEP
+17 GP
-29 ANTTNS
+29 
-35 GGGTS
+35 
-40 SPAVTPN
+40 
-47 ETRTD
+47 
-52 QVAAADNVRSAPRTY
+52 RSTPRTY
-67 GNWRQPASAG
+67 GNWRRPASAG
-77 IAGLGSLGTGIMM
+77 IAGLGTLGTALMM
-90 GGLLMTVFAMMAG
+90 GGLVVTLLATMAG
-103 GLMAAIVVLALVGIA
+103 GIPGAVVSMTAVGAA

-128 GQSALQRLSTYIGW
+128 GQSSLQRLSTRIGW

-148 KHNVYRSGP
+148 RHNVYRSGP

-171 AAASQLSEYQDSYG
+171 AAASQLSEFEDSYG
-185 RPFALLYYPS
+185 RPFALLFYPS

-233 HEPGVVAASV
+233 HEPGIVAASV
-243 TVESA
+243 TVEST
-248 PDTGIRLRREVGNN
+248 PDTGIRLRREVTHNL
-262 MQDGTPAIARAM
+262 QDGSPAIARAM
-274 LTEVVQT
+274 LAEVIQT

-286 ALVSARVALTFKGTD
+286 ALVNARVALTFKGTD
-301 RSGKRRKEDDMGREL
+301 RQGKRRKEEDMGREL

-322 LTQSLNA
+322 LTQSLTS

-353 ASAVL
+353 AAAVL
-358 IDEARGQGMAP
+358 IDEARSQGISP
-369 DLQWTDVGPAG
+369 ELQWTDAGPAG
-380 AQSFWDKYRHDSAW
+380 AQSYWDKYRHDSAW
-394 SVTWQMTQAP
+394 SVTWQMSQAP

-415 LVAPHADVDRKRVT
+415 LVAPHPDIDRKRVT
-429 LLYRP
+429 MLYRP
-434 LDAATAARMVEA
+434 LDAATSARIVEA
-446 DKRNASFRATTSSR
+446 DKRNASFRATASAR
-460 PSARTMAEARAAD
+460 PSARSLAEARAAD
-473 RTAVEEARG
+473 RTAMEEARG

-488 GMVVTGTVM
+488 GMIVTGTVM
-497 SAEQIPDMIA
+497 SVEQLPDMIA

-514 TARILLR
+514 TARVLLR

-538 VVLQSHLAVPA
+538 IVLQSHLSVPA
-549 SIRESL
+549 GIREAL

>member
-1 VVVAVVAVAAR
+1 MR
-12 RAAAA
+12 
-17 RLATGAATTTEP
+17 
-29 ANTTNS
+29 
-35 GGGTS
+35 
-40 SPAVTPN
+40 
-47 ETRTD
+47 D
-52 QVAAADNVRSAPRTY
+52 QVAAADSVRSTPRTY

-77 IAGLGSLGTGIMM
+77 IAGMGMLGTAIMM
-90 GGLLMTVFAMMAG
+90 GGLVMTLIATLAG
-103 GLMAAIVVLALVGIA
+103 GILGAVVSMTIVGGA
-118 LLMLMTKDKH
+118 LLLLMTKDKH
-128 GQSALQRLSTYIGW
+128 GQSSLQRLSTRIGW

-148 KHNVYRSGP
+148 RHNVYRSGP

-185 RPFALLYYPS
+185 RPFALLFYPS

-233 HEPGVVAASV
+233 HEPGIVAASV

-248 PDTGIRLRREVGNN
+248 PDTGIRLRREVTHN

-274 LTEVVQT
+274 LAEVIQT

-286 ALVSARVALTFKGTD
+286 ALVNARVALTFKGTD
-301 RSGKRRKEDDMGREL
+301 RQGKRRKEDDMGREL

-322 LTQSLNA
+322 LTQSLNS

-353 ASAVL
+353 AAAVL
-358 IDEARGQGMAP
+358 IDEARSQGMSP
-369 DLQWTDVGPAG
+369 ELQWTDVGPAA

-394 SVTWQMTQAP
+394 SVTWQMSQAP

-415 LVAPHADVDRKRVT
+415 LVAPHPDIDRKRVT
-429 LLYRP
+429 MLYRP
-434 LDAATAARMVEA
+434 LDAATSARMVEA
-446 DKRNASFRATTSSR
+446 DKRNASFRATASAR
-460 PSARTMAEARAAD
+460 PSARSMAEARAAD
-473 RTAVEEARG
+473 RTAMEEARG

-488 GMVVTGTVM
+488 GMIVTGTVM
-497 SAEQIPDMIA
+497 TAEQLPDMIA

-514 TARILLR
+514 TARVLLR

-538 VVLQSHLAVPA
+538 IVVQSHLSVPA
-549 SIRESL
+549 GIREAL

>member
-1 VVVAVVAVAAR
+1 MR
-12 RAAAA
+12 
-17 RLATGAATTTEP
+17 
-29 ANTTNS
+29 
-35 GGGTS
+35 
-40 SPAVTPN
+40 
-47 ETRTD
+47 D
-52 QVAAADNVRSAPRTY
+52 QVAAADSVRSTPRTY

-77 IAGLGSLGTGIMM
+77 IAGLGTLGTMIMM
-90 GGLLMTVFAMMAG
+90 GGLVVTLIATMAG
-103 GLMAAIVVLALVGIA
+103 GLLGAVISMTIVGIT

-128 GQSALQRLSTYIGW
+128 GQSSLQRLSTRIGW

-148 KHNVYRSGP
+148 RHNIYRSGP

-185 RPFALLYYPS
+185 RPFALLFYPS

-213 DEDQVDVWVAHW
+213 DEDQVDNWVAHW

-248 PDTGIRLRREVGNN
+248 PDTGIRLRREVTQNT
-262 MQDGTPAIARAM
+262 QDGTPAIARAM
-274 LTEVVQT
+274 LAEVIQT

-301 RSGKRRKEDDMGREL
+301 RQGKRRKEEDMGREL

-322 LTQSLNA
+322 LTQSLNS

-353 ASAVL
+353 AAAVL
-358 IDEARGQGMAP
+358 IDEARSQGMSP
-369 DLQWTDVGPAG
+369 ELQWTDVGPAG

-415 LVAPHADVDRKRVT
+415 LVAPHPDIDRKRVT

-434 LDAATAARMVEA
+434 LDAATSARMVEA
-446 DKRNASFRATTSSR
+446 DKRNASFRATASAR
-460 PSARTMAEARAAD
+460 PSARSLAEARAAD
-473 RTAVEEARG
+473 RTAMEEARG

-497 SAEQIPDMIA
+497 SAEQLPDMIA

-514 TARILLR
+514 TARVLLR

-538 VVLQSHLAVPA
+538 VVLQSHLSVPA
-549 SIRESL
+549 GIREAL

>member
-1 VVVAVVAVAAR
+1 M
-12 RAAAA
+12 
-17 RLATGAATTTEP
+17 
-29 ANTTNS
+29 
-35 GGGTS
+35 
-40 SPAVTPN
+40 
-47 ETRTD
+47 
-52 QVAAADNVRSAPRTY
+52 AAADNVRSAPRTY
-67 GNWRQPASAG
+67 GNWRAPASAG
-77 IAGLGSLGTGIMM
+77 IAGMGTLGTAIMM
-90 GGLLMTVFAMMAG
+90 FGLVITMIATLSGGITG
-103 GLMAAIVVLALVGIA
+103 ALVSLVIVGSV
-118 LLMLMTKDKH
+118 LLLLMTKDKH
-128 GQSALQRLSTYIGW
+128 GHSALQRLSTRIGW

-148 KHNVYRSGP
+148 RHNVYRSGP
-157 LGRTAWGKFQLPGL
+157 LGRTPWGKFQLPGL

-185 RPFALLYYPS
+185 RPFALLFYPS
-195 TRHFTVVINAEP
+195 TRHFTVMINAEP

-213 DEDQVDVWVAHW
+213 DEDQVDAWVAHW

-233 HEPGVVAASV
+233 HEPGIVAASV
-243 TVESA
+243 TVETA
-248 PDTGIRLRREVGNN
+248 PDTGIRLRREVSQN

-274 LTEVVQT
+274 LAEVIQT

-322 LTQSLNA
+322 LTQSLNS

-344 ETVRIAYDP
+344 ETIRIAYDP
-353 ASAVL
+353 AAAVL
-358 IDEARGQGMAP
+358 IDEARSQGIAP
-369 DLQWTDVGPAG
+369 ELQWTDVGPAA
-380 AQSFWDKYRHDSAW
+380 AQAFWDKYRHDSAW
-394 SVTWQMTQAP
+394 SITWQMTQAP

-415 LVAPHADVDRKRVT
+415 LVGPHPDIDRKRVT

-446 DKRNASFRATTSSR
+446 DKRNASFRATASAR
-460 PSARTMAEARAAD
+460 PSARSIAEARAAD
-473 RTAVEEARG
+473 RTAQEEARG

-497 SAEQIPDMIA
+497 TAEQLPDMVA

-514 TARILLR
+514 TARVLLR

-533 ALPLG
+533 GLPLG
-538 VVLQSHLAVPA
+538 IVLQSHLSVPA
-549 SIRESL
+549 GLREAL

>member
-1 VVVAVVAVAAR
+1 M
-12 RAAAA
+12 
-17 RLATGAATTTEP
+17 
-29 ANTTNS
+29 
-35 GGGTS
+35 
-40 SPAVTPN
+40 
-47 ETRTD
+47 
-52 QVAAADNVRSAPRTY
+52 AAADNIRNTPRTY

-77 IAGLGSLGTGIMM
+77 IAGLGTLGTGIMM
-90 GGLLMTVFAMMAG
+90 AGLVLTLIATLAAGLAGAMVS
-103 GLMAAIVVLALVGIA
+103 IVIVGA
-118 LLMLMTKDKH
+118 CLLLLMTKDKH
-128 GQSALQRLSTYIGW
+128 GKSTLQRLSTRIGW

-157 LGRTAWGKFQLPGL
+157 LGRTAWGRFQLPGL
-171 AAASQLSEYQDSYG
+171 AAASQLSEFQDSYG
-185 RPFALLYYPS
+185 RPFALLFYPS

-207 DGASLV
+207 DGSSLV

-233 HEPGVVAASV
+233 HEPGIVAASV

-248 PDTGIRLRREVGNN
+248 PDTGIRLRREVTHN

-274 LTEVVQT
+274 LAEVIQT

-286 ALVSARVALTFKGTD
+286 ALVNARVALTFKGTD
-301 RSGKRRKEDDMGREL
+301 RQGKRRKEEDMGREL

-322 LTQSLNA
+322 LTQSLNS

-353 ASAVL
+353 AAAVL
-358 IDEARGQGMAP
+358 IDEARSQGMSP
-369 DLQWTDVGPAG
+369 ELQWTDVGPAG

-394 SVTWQMTQAP
+394 SVTWQMSQAP

-415 LVAPHADVDRKRVT
+415 LVAPHPDIDRKRVT
-429 LLYRP
+429 MLYRP
-434 LDAATAARMVEA
+434 LDAATSARMVEA
-446 DKRNASFRATTSSR
+446 DKRNASFRATASAR
-460 PSARTMAEARAAD
+460 PSARSMAEARAAD
-473 RTAVEEARG
+473 RTAMEEARG

-488 GMVVTGTVM
+488 GMIVTGTVM
-497 SAEQIPDMIA
+497 SVEQLPDMIA

-514 TARILLR
+514 TARVLLR

-538 VVLQSHLAVPA
+538 IVMQSHLSVPA
-549 SIRESL
+549 GIREAL

>member
-1 VVVAVVAVAAR
+1 
-12 RAAAA
+12 
-17 RLATGAATTTEP
+17 
-29 ANTTNS
+29 
-35 GGGTS
+35 
-40 SPAVTPN
+40 
-47 ETRTD
+47 
-52 QVAAADNVRSAPRTY
+52 VAAADSVRSTPRTY

-77 IAGLGSLGTGIMM
+77 IAGMGMLGTAIMM
-90 GGLLMTVFAMMAG
+90 GGLVMTLIATLAG
-103 GLMAAIVVLALVGIA
+103 GILGAVVSMTIVGVA
-118 LLMLMTKDKH
+118 LLLLMTKDKH
-128 GQSALQRLSTYIGW
+128 GQSSLQRLSTRIGW

-148 KHNVYRSGP
+148 RHNVYRSGP

-185 RPFALLYYPS
+185 RPFALLFYPS

-233 HEPGVVAASV
+233 HEPGIVAASV

-248 PDTGIRLRREVGNN
+248 PDTGIRLRREVTHN

-274 LTEVVQT
+274 LAEVIQT

-286 ALVSARVALTFKGTD
+286 ALVNARVALTFKGTD
-301 RSGKRRKEDDMGREL
+301 RQGKRRKEDDMGREL

-322 LTQSLNA
+322 LTQSLNS

-344 ETVRIAYDP
+344 EAVRIAYDP
-353 ASAVL
+353 AAAVL
-358 IDEARGQGMAP
+358 IDEARSQGMSP
-369 DLQWTDVGPAG
+369 ELQWTDVGPAA

-394 SVTWQMTQAP
+394 SVTWQMSQAP

-415 LVAPHADVDRKRVT
+415 LVAPHPDIDRKRVT
-429 LLYRP
+429 MLYRP
-434 LDAATAARMVEA
+434 LDAATSARMVEA
-446 DKRNASFRATTSSR
+446 DKRNASFRATASAR
-460 PSARTMAEARAAD
+460 PSARSMAEARAAD
-473 RTAVEEARG
+473 RTAMEEARG

-488 GMVVTGTVM
+488 GMIVTGTVM
-497 SAEQIPDMIA
+497 TAEQLPDMIA

-514 TARILLR
+514 TARVLLR

-538 VVLQSHLAVPA
+538 IVVQSHLSVPA
-549 SIRESL
+549 GIREAL

>member
-1 VVVAVVAVAAR
+1 M
-12 RAAAA
+12 AAA
-17 RLATGAATTTEP
+17 E
-29 ANTTNS
+29 
-35 GGGTS
+35 
-40 SPAVTPN
+40 
-47 ETRTD
+47 
-52 QVAAADNVRSAPRTY
+52 NVRRAPRTY
-67 GNWRQPASAG
+67 GNWRRPASAG
-77 IAGLGSLGTGIMM
+77 IAGLGMLGTGIMM
-90 GGLLMTVFAMMAG
+90 GGLLLVVIATMAG
-103 GLMAAIVVLALVGIA
+103 GIKAALISLLIVGAALG
-118 LLMLMTKDKH
+118 LLVTKDKH
-128 GQSALQRLSTYIGW
+128 GYSTLQRLSTHIGW

-148 KHNVYRSGP
+148 KHNIYRSGP

-213 DEDQVDVWVAHW
+213 DEEQVDVWVAHW

-233 HEPGVVAASV
+233 HEPGIVAASV

-262 MQDGTPAIARAM
+262 MVDGTPAIARAM

-316 ASRLPA
+316 AARLPA

-334 ARPVTAQELC
+334 ARPVSAQELC
-344 ETVRIAYDP
+344 EAIRIAYDP
-353 ASAVL
+353 ASAAL
-358 IDEARGQGMAP
+358 IDEARAQGMP
-369 DLQWTDVGPAG
+369 PELQWTDVGPA
-380 AQSFWDKYRHDSAW
+380 ATQSFWDKYRHDSAW
-394 SVTWQMTQAP
+394 SVTWQMSQAP

-415 LVAPHADVDRKRVT
+415 LVAPHPDIDRKRVT
-429 LLYRP
+429 MLYRP
-434 LDAATAARMVEA
+434 LDAGTAARMVEA
-446 DKRNASFRATTSSR
+446 DKRNASFRATASAR
-460 PSARTMAEARAAD
+460 PSARNLAEARAAD
-473 RTAVEEARG
+473 RSAQEEARG

-488 GMVVTGTVM
+488 GMAVTGTVM
-497 SAEQIPDMIA
+497 TAEQIPDMIA

-514 TARILLR
+514 TARVLLR
-521 PAYGSQDSAFVA
+521 PVYGSQDSAFVA

-538 VVLQSHLAVPA
+538 IVVQNHLAVPA
-549 SIRESL
+549 GLRESL